1 MLPRKVLPSS
11 MPSTMLNGNLFR
23 LTLDL
28 SLTFVASNNI
38 KQSLARVLHSSQY
51 KQLWAGKLVG
61 DRKYD

>member
-1 MLPRKVLPSS
+1 